1 MKWKQGW
8 NGLLISGMLGAGG
21 ILMISGGTAAIPRT
35 DYSYAAET
43 AAGTEEGGA
52 TSELESETESEQ
64 WTENTGMEE
73 TDQGLE
79 TNIENESETMQ
90 ELSAVEENRRESEE
104 STEGQLPETELGE
117 TGQTGP
123 FETEAPTIES
133 ETAEEFATEV
143 FEAETEESEDNETE
157 APATE
162 SEAAEEFATEV
173 SEAEIEE
180 SEDNETEAPATES
193 EAAEEFETEV
203 SEAETEESED
213 NKTEAPATES
223 EATEEFETEV
233 SESETEETEETET
246 EIPEETEAETD
257 PPQTEPR
264 QPETESQP
272 LQVQRGREYEIRGDE
287 NAWFRDDRD
296 RLWVRAGSNVYVQA
310 LGTMDNGKGGSV
322 SSVQEDGTLMF
333 QLKQMEPNGQTARVS
348 ALQKENYY
356 VDAEAPA
363 AVISGN
369 GEEQNGVL
377 YAAQAANLQVAIEP
391 DGKSGLK
398 KAAYCIRSSADRPGS
413 KAAGQQ
419 DIWKECTDGQQV
431 SISEEGVWKVYVRT
445 EDQVGNLKFSESAPI
460 CVDRTAPE
468 ITISGVSDQSANSG
482 SLPIQISCED
492 AYYRP
497 GSLKIQI
504 HGSNGGKAPALK
516 KSEESERGC
525 LVEYFDFP
533 KEQSYDDTYTLTVEA
548 TDLSGNRTQKT
559 AEFSVNRFGSVF
571 DLALDTKK
579 KLKQY
584 YFRRPTDIVF
594 LETNIDYVGA
604 SKIFC
609 RENGEVRQLIRGT
622 DYEVTMTGDASSWK
636 QYQYRIPASS
646 FQKEGIYELL
656 LSSED
661 RANNQSDTGM
671 QGKRVTFALDW
682 TAPECLI
689 TGVKGGEICQAAAK
703 TVCFWPQDNVGVRT
717 LKIYK
722 DSELYYQTDTVNTSE
737 LPVKIR
743 LSESEEW
750 QTLQAKVCD
759 FAGNECWT
767 PELAVYVNT
776 KGAKTVPYQK
786 QRKSAQ
792 EEEEQ
797 KQQSAILAPGTI
809 RLHTALQLSAAGMSG
824 EQYVAKAGQIQDEKK
839 ENGQKRGEISAVT
852 KLRQQERQRRGKLFL
867 VFGGLLFLS
876 TALVCILPVRKR
888 KT

>member
-1 MKWKQGW
+1 M
-8 NGLLISGMLGAGG
+8 
-21 ILMISGGTAAIPRT
+21 
-35 DYSYAAET
+35 
-43 AAGTEEGGA
+43 
-52 TSELESETESEQ
+52 
-64 WTENTGMEE
+64 
-73 TDQGLE
+73 
-79 TNIENESETMQ
+79 
-90 ELSAVEENRRESEE
+90 
-104 STEGQLPETELGE
+104 
-117 TGQTGP
+117 
-123 FETEAPTIES
+123 
-133 ETAEEFATEV
+133 
-143 FEAETEESEDNETE
+143 
-157 APATE
+157 
-162 SEAAEEFATEV
+162 
-173 SEAEIEE
+173 
-180 SEDNETEAPATES
+180 
-193 EAAEEFETEV
+193 
-203 SEAETEESED
+203 
-213 NKTEAPATES
+213 
-223 EATEEFETEV
+223 
-233 SESETEETEETET
+233 
-246 EIPEETEAETD
+246 
-257 PPQTEPR
+257 
-264 QPETESQP
+264 
-272 LQVQRGREYEIRGDE
+272 
-287 NAWFRDDRD
+287 
-296 RLWVRAGSNVYVQA
+296 
-310 LGTMDNGKGGSV
+310 
-322 SSVQEDGTLMF
+322 
-333 QLKQMEPNGQTARVS
+333 
-348 ALQKENYY
+348 
-356 VDAEAPA
+356 
-363 AVISGN
+363 
-369 GEEQNGVL
+369 
-377 YAAQAANLQVAIEP
+377 
-391 DGKSGLK
+391 
-398 KAAYCIRSSADRPGS
+398 
-413 KAAGQQ
+413 
-419 DIWKECTDGQQV
+419 
-431 SISEEGVWKVYVRT
+431 
-445 EDQVGNLKFSESAPI
+445 GNLKFSESAPI

-516 KSEESERGC
+516 KSEESEQGC

-548 TDLSGNRTQKT
+548 SDLSGNRTQKT

-584 YFRRPTDIVF
+584 YFRHPTDIVF

-689 TGVKGGEICQAAAK
+689 TGVKGGELCQTAVQ
-703 TVCFWPQDNVGVRT
+703 TVCFWTQDNVGVRT

-824 EQYVAKAGQIQDEKK
+824 EQYVAKAGQIPDEKK
-839 ENGQKRGEISAVT
+839 ENGQKKGEISAVT